1 MNIDL
6 LDPAQQADLL
16 FVRKSEIVFL
26 MFLVRN
32 IENISEKTGRYCFL
46 LVWMVRKS
54 VCIKKKLVA
63 EYIYIYIYKK
73 TIREIAKNSCDLK
86 SHVKME
92 IPKSNTEI
100 FTEIFMKS
108 RKGTGR

>member
-63 EYIYIYIYKK
+63 EYIYIYIYIKK
-73 TIREIAKNSCDLK
+73 QSERLLRILVI
-86 SHVKME
+86 
-92 IPKSNTEI
+92 
-100 FTEIFMKS
+100 
-108 RKGTGR
+108 